1 LNELYRNFSVGA
13 LTTLGNADLGPEH
26 LRGGELGVSIAPTD
40 DLTVRTT
47 WFDNAMRRPDRH
59 YYDHPQHA
67 GAAARTSAD
76 TNSRLPDRCRIS
88 VRARW
93 KAGAGYVL
101 NRARITENPSDT
113 SLVGKFLQQVPENR
127 GSLSLSYA
135 NARLAD
141 VTVSALFVG
150 HQFDDDQNVKAK
162 TGEEPGMP
170 AYGVV
175 DLSVLRAIGR
185 NFDVFLTVQNMFDQ
199 EYWVQLQPTTIAAPR
214 LVNVGVRVRWAAR

>member
-1 LNELYRNFSVGA
+1 
-13 LTTLGNADLGPEH
+13 
-26 LRGGELGVSIAPTD
+26 
-40 DLTVRTT
+40 
-47 WFDNAMRRPDRH
+47 M
-59 YYDHPQHA
+59 
-67 GAAARTSAD
+67 
-76 TNSRLPDRCRIS
+76 
-88 VRARW
+88 
-93 KAGAGYVL
+93 
-101 NRARITENPSDT
+101 
-113 SLVGKFLQQVPENR
+113 
-127 GSLSLSYA
+127 
-135 NARLAD
+135 
-141 VTVSALFVG
+141 SALFVG